1 MAFLP
6 DLAAFFD
13 PRSDGLT
20 MHKKPRP
27 DKKTGARIAP
37 VSALRSNK
45 TLQINDLLSK
55 RPLLAR
61 LAAAIPAQQ
70 SWVEWLRASVPAEL
84 AAHIVNV
91 VPKGG
96 AGAGSSRELVVFADS
111 AAWGVRL
118 RYALA
123 AIEADIRTRDAAVD
137 RCRVR
142 VAPGA
147 R

>member
-1 MAFLP
+1 
-6 DLAAFFD
+6 
-13 PRSDGLT
+13 
-20 MHKKPRP
+20 MHKKPRA
-27 DKKTGARIAP
+27 DKKTSARNPRTNA
-37 VSALRSNK
+37 SRSNK

-55 RPLLAR
+55 RPLLVR

-84 AAHIVNV
+84 ATHIVNV
-91 VPKGG
+91 VPRGG
-96 AGAGSSRELVVFADS
+96 SQAGSSRELVVFADS
-111 AAWGVRL
+111 AAWGMRL

-123 AIEADIRTRDAAVD
+123 AIEADIRTRDAAVG

-142 VAPGA
+142 IAPGG